1 MFSTTKSLPC
11 LEPSGLALPTLVRRG
26 PVLFLLAALLMA
38 SLAACGDDSGGAAGQ
53 TANEERPANTPTVSA
68 PDGDTSTPEAQTQQS
83 EPSAPAEATPT
94 AEAGTQQSEP
104 SAPTEAT
111 PTPED
116 QTRQS
121 EPSAPAEATPTPEA
135 ETQESEPSAP
145 AEATPTPEDQTP
157 QGPELTTQ
165 EYAEAMETAFLDQE
179 DSVESA
185 GEDFFVA
192 MGALFTSDELE
203 RSNSLA
209 AAESW
214 SEEDAAFASE
224 FAETFLRALTGFY
237 DEVVGALQNALDE
250 MSDLRPP
257 GHLSDLHND
266 FIAPLGEAVRL
277 TQQQVDTAKD
287 ANTDIRNQEDL
298 ASFQAAINSLESGPF
313 GSETPQDEYL
323 LAQLAQLNEA
333 CERLRQQIEEEL
345 QRGVSFCGETG

>member
-1 MFSTTKSLPC
+1 MINHSPNQGFSLFHGWSFHTLPV
-11 LEPSGLALPTLVRRG
+11 LLRRG
-26 PVLFLLAALLMA
+26 PVLLLLAALLTA
-38 SLAACGDDSGGAAGQ
+38 ALAACGDDSGGAAGQ
-53 TANEERPANTPTVSA
+53 TANEERPTNTPTVSA
-68 PDGDTSTPEAQTQQS
+68 PDEDTSTPEAQTQQS
-83 EPSAPAEATPT
+83 EPNAPAEATPT
-94 AEAGTQQSEP
+94 PEAETQ
-104 SAPTEAT
+104 
-111 PTPED
+111 
-116 QTRQS
+116 QS

-135 ETQESEPSAP
+135 EKQQSEPSAP

-237 DEVVGALQNALDE
+237 DEVVGALQDTIDE

-257 GHLSDLHND
+257 RHLSDLHND
-266 FIAPLGEAVRL
+266 FIAPLGEVVRL

-298 ASFQAAINSLESGPF
+298 ASFQAAINSLESGTF
-313 GSETPQDEYL
+313 GSETPQDEEL
-323 LAQLAQLNEA
+323 LAQVNEA
-333 CERLRQQIEEEL
+333 CERLREQIEEEL